1 MSAICFECEK
11 EITDPDDVFCR
22 ECLTDANDSMEA
34 WVEKFVAEKR
44 ELEVRVAE
52 LRNELATAQDG
63 EVYFERLYEEV
74 KTARNRLLVALEQ
87 VEWVAG
93 GGDCGPV
100 CAWCDASQPY
110 HAPNC
115 DRQSAIGRAKGEAR

>member
-1 MSAICFECEK
+1 MSNPYDASQRPTELQI
-11 EITDPDDVFCR
+11 R
-22 ECLTDANDSMEA
+22 ESVRRQQDARISKLEA
-34 WVEKFVAEKR
+34 
-44 ELEVRVAE
+44 RVAE

-115 DRQSAIGRAKGEAR
+115 DRQAAIGRAKGEAR